1 MILFMN
7 PYKYILSKK
16 IGNVYKTPILG
27 GKKYLR
33 TYVGKL

>member
-7 PYKYILSKK
+7 PFKYILSKK
-16 IGNVYKTPILG
+16 IGNVYKIPILG

-33 TYVGKL
+33 TYVRKL